1 MGVKLKYKYD
11 RKLFRKYTCNA
22 EEPKLTELQFADD
35 AALLATTRDG
45 AEEALHKDIEVAGD
59 FSLTVS
65 VPNTKLMVT
74 GREATD
80 THRTPIPVGDE
91 QIESVTEFSY
101 VRT

>member
-1 MGVKLKYKYD
+1 MGVRLKYKYD

-35 AALLATTRDG
+35 AALLATIRDG

-65 VPNTKLMVT
+65 VYLIQN
-74 GREATD
+74 
-80 THRTPIPVGDE
+80 
-91 QIESVTEFSY
+91 
-101 VRT
+101 